1 MEKDYGKKMGELH
14 LRYKKCQQPFL
25 TDSEC
30 VELRD
35 WLEEIYQYNREMGHG
50 INAVY
55 FGTELESSCKVCE
68 ARGLK

>member
-14 LRYKKCQQPFL
+14 LRHKGCDLHHL
-25 TDSEC
+25 TDDEC
-30 VELRD
+30 LALRD
-35 WLEEIYQYNREMGHG
+35 WLKEMYNYTREMGHG